1 MLTALIAGSGV
12 ATSAAV
18 ALFSGAAQ
26 AKASAEASQS
36 LRQADSA
43 SADATEEVV
52 KVLAPAVIDLA
63 GSAESLSEQAR
74 SSAAK
79 RELAA
84 ADLHMPL
91 IEAVDRASKSQKQV
105 AGSTGNVRSKLSKVQ
120 GEVKDLE
127 QAKLGLDNERAML
140 TFRRQSALDQL
151 RSDAVAA
158 RARTAAKVQEV
169 DLAIQQMHKKMDAQ
183 AM

>member
-1 MLTALIAGSGV
+1 MLTALIVSSGV

-26 AKASAEASQS
+26 SKASAEASER
-36 LRQADSA
+36 LRQADIA
-43 SADATEEVV
+43 SADATKEVV
-52 KVLAPAVIDLA
+52 KVIAPSVLDLA
-63 GSAESLSEQAR
+63 GSAESLSEQAQ

-84 ADLHMPL
+84 ADLHVPL
-91 IEAVDRASKSQKQV
+91 IEAVDRSSKSQQHV
-105 AGSTGNVRSKLSKVQ
+105 AENAENLRSKLAQVQ
-120 GEVKDLE
+120 NRALDLE
-127 QAKLGLDNERAML
+127 QVKMGLDNERSML

-158 RARTAAKVQEV
+158 SASTAAKVQEV
-169 DLAIQQMHKKMDAQ
+169 DLAIQQMQQKMDAQ
-183 AM
+183 NL